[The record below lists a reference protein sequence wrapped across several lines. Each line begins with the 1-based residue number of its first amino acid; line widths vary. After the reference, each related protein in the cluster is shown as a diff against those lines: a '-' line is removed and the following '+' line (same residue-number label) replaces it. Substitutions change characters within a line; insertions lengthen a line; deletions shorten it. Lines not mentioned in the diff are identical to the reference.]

1 MNPSSQRLRAELIR
15 ELRFSDRGIID
26 NRTAAAAI
34 GKEVNM
40 SNVNNETLTQS
51 TNTVAANMNLL
62 AKAAVGLVDRQSQ
75 LELDNVGLFAQTA
88 LFVREVLADI
98 QKVKEFIKQMET
110 LGVKMSPD
118 LRQAAGMNLTEKE
131 KSKLGQTNMLLPM
144 MRAIFHSKEGKLRSF
159 ENYAYPMT
167 QLLKDESLVTLE
179 QLRQAVDDAVYYA
192 RDGGKTLRG
201 IEALRTLER
210 ESRSARQTRSGS
222 QSSGQQALSPRVA
235 FMKGMAT
242 LPKDVAATIAFNEE
256 GFGLVVVRKA
266 SDGSADVLY
275 SAADTEDVTDI
286 AIKGWEKVADS
297 YELDPRYKVV
307 DFPASIL
314 SALKITE
321 AA

>member
-1 MNPSSQRLRAELIR
+1 
-15 ELRFSDRGIID
+15 
-26 NRTAAAAI
+26 
-34 GKEVNM
+34 M

-88 LFVREVLADI
+88 LFVREVLADV
-98 QKVKEFIKQMET
+98 QKVKEFIKQMEA

-179 QLRQAVDDAVYYA
+179 QLRQAVDDAVYS

-201 IEALRTLER
+201 IEALRALER
-210 ESRSARQTRSGS
+210 ESRNAGKTRNAV

-242 LPKDVAATIAFNEE
+242 LPKDVAAAIAFNEE

-275 SAADTEDVTDI
+275 SAADTEHVTDI
-286 AIKGWEKVADS
+286 AIKGWEKAADS

-307 DFPASIL
+307 DLPASIL